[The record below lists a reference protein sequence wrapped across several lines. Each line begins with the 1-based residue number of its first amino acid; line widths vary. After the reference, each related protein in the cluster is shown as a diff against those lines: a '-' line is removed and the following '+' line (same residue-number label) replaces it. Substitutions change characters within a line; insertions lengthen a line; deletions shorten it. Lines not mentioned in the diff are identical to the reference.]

1 MDKVAA
7 GQIYH
12 GGAHKIPLR
21 WMNVEGT
28 PIQRASFYAIP
39 PGEVC
44 TRHVH
49 TGKTET
55 WVVVA
60 GAGVASVDG
69 RDYPVGQGDAV
80 ETVAGVSHKLTNT
93 GSEPLYFMN
102 LSILTGGPVT
112 TTELPDG

>member
-1 MDKVAA
+1 MTQATPT
-7 GQIYH
+7 QLYH

-21 WMNVEGT
+21 WANVAGT
-28 PIQRASFYAIP
+28 PIQRASFYMIP
-39 PGEVC
+39 PGQVC

-60 GAGVASVDG
+60 GRGVATVGDV
-69 RDYPVGQGDAV
+69 DYPLGQGDAV
-80 ETVAGVSHKLTNT
+80 ETVAGTSHKLTNN
-93 GSEPLYFMN
+93 GIEALYFMN

-112 TTELPDG
+112 TTELPD